1 MSNLEQHKRHI
12 ELYQS
17 IAQSLV
23 AIISALVSDNV
34 TRQKVKRG
42 ALSILYNI
50 CELHTGFRPD
60 KLI

>member
-1 MSNLEQHKRHI
+1 MSNLEHNKRRV

-17 IAQSLV
+17 IAQSLT
-23 AIISALVSDNV
+23 AIITALISDNS

-50 CELHTGFRPD
+50 CELHTGLRPD